1 MSKLVHI
8 LDHPA
13 DEPTCSATEA
23 FVTGT
28 VDAFRSTLALAVRG
42 YLAAYHR
49 MEIVGHENLPADGA
63 FVMVSNHASH
73 LDALCL
79 RAALP
84 RRRLGQSYTAVAEDY
99 FMTSAFRRTAAR
111 VFANAV
117 PFSRQVR
124 VKGGLRRLH
133 AILRQRDAILVF
145 FPEGTRTRDGSVGPF
160 RPGIGALLAGSNLPV
175 VPVALQGTFAAWP
188 KGQRI
193 ARPGKLRVVI
203 GRPQRFLDRPRRHEA
218 YQAIAGELRSAVE
231 AMLCS

>member
-8 LDHPA
+8 LDHPT
-13 DEPTCSATEA
+13 DEPARSAAESL
-23 FVTGT
+23 VTGA
-28 VDAFRSTLALAVRG
+28 VDTFRSTLALVVRG

-49 MEIVGHENLPADGA
+49 LEIIGRENLPADGA

-84 RRRLGQSYTAVAEDY
+84 RQRLAQSFTAVAEDY

-117 PFSRQVR
+117 PFSRHVR
-124 VKGGLRRLH
+124 VKGGMRRLRTVLGRRG
-133 AILRQRDAILVF
+133 AILIF
-145 FPEGTRTRDGSVGPF
+145 FPEGTRTRDGNMGPF

-175 VPVALQGTFAAWP
+175 VPVAAQGTFAAWP

-193 ARPGKLRVVI
+193 ARPRKLRVVI
-203 GRPQRFLDRPRRHEA
+203 GRPRRFDDLPRNHAA
-218 YQAIAGELRSAVE
+218 YQAIADELRSAVE
-231 AMLCS
+231 AMRCS

>member
-8 LDHPA
+8 LERPP
-13 DEPTCSATEA
+13 DEPARTAAEVL
-23 FVTGT
+23 VTGT

-42 YLAAYHR
+42 YLAMYHR
-49 MEIVGHENLPADGA
+49 MEIVGRENLPAEGA

-84 RRRLGQSYTAVAEDY
+84 RQRLGQSFTAVAEDY

-117 PFSRQVR
+117 PFSRHVR

-133 AILRQRDAILVF
+133 AILRQRDAILIF
-145 FPEGTRTRDGSVGPF
+145 FPEGTRTRDDGVGPF
-160 RPGIGALLAGSNLPV
+160 RPGIGALLAGSNLLV
-175 VPVALQGTFAAWP
+175 VPVALQGTFVAWP

-193 ARPGKLRVVI
+193 ARPRKLRVVI
-203 GRPQRFLDRPRRHEA
+203 GRSRRFEDRPRNHEA
-218 YQAIAGELRSAVE
+218 YQAIADELRSAVE
-231 AMLCS
+231 AMRCS

>member
-1 MSKLVHI
+1 MSKLAHI
-8 LDHPA
+8 LDRPA
-13 DEPTCSATEA
+13 DEPTRSAAEM
-23 FVTGT
+23 FVTRA

-49 MEIVGHENLPADGA
+49 LEIVGRENLPAEGA

-84 RRRLGQSYTAVAEDY
+84 RHRLGHSFTAVAEDY

-117 PFSRQVR
+117 PFSRHVR
-124 VKGGLRRLH
+124 VKGGMRRLRTV
-133 AILRQRDAILVF
+133 LGRRDAILIF
-145 FPEGTRTRDGSVGPF
+145 FPEGTRTRDGSVGAF

-175 VPVALQGTFAAWP
+175 VPVALQGTFTSWP

-193 ARPGKLRVVI
+193 ARPRKLRVVI
-203 GRPQRFLDRPRRHEA
+203 GRPRQFEDRPRTHEA
-218 YQAIAGELRSAVE
+218 YQAVADQLRADVE

>member
-1 MSKLVHI
+1 MSKLAHI
-8 LDHPA
+8 LDQ
-13 DEPTCSATEA
+13 PTDQSTRSATETL
-23 FVTGT
+23 VTGV
-28 VDAFRSTLALAVRG
+28 VDTFRSTLALAVRG

-49 MEIVGHENLPADGA
+49 MEIVGRENLPRDGA

-84 RRRLGQSYTAVAEDY
+84 RHRLGQSFTAVAEDY

-117 PFSRQVR
+117 PFSRHVR
-124 VKGGLRRLH
+124 VKGGMRRLRTV
-133 AILRQRDAILVF
+133 LDRRDSVLIF
-145 FPEGTRTRDGSVGPF
+145 FPEGTRTRDGSVGTF

-188 KGQRI
+188 KGQRL
-193 ARPGKLRVVI
+193 ARPRKLRVVI
-203 GRPQRFLDRPRRHEA
+203 GRPRQFEQRPRSHEA
-218 YQAIAGELRSAVE
+218 YQAIADELRAAVE
-231 AMLCS
+231 AMPCS